1 MNKEIISLP
10 LFPLNGAI
18 LFPESNL
25 PLNIFEE
32 RYIDMIDYA
41 LSRDKKIGMIQSKE
55 DGDELYRVGCV
66 GKITSYHETD
76 DNRYVINLYGVN
88 YFKII
93 KEIKTQ
99 KKFRIFQIEEKKKVI
114 PNIEIEKNNFD
125 KFLLIEKFKLFI
137 SKTSPET
144 NINSIEN
151 LEIFELVKILAMA
164 CPFTVSEKQML
175 LESINNNVLAKNLLT
190 LFDFYN
196 NQSGASKNIN

>member
-1 MNKEIISLP
+1 MNKEIITLP

-55 DGDELYRVGCV
+55 NDNELYKVGCI

-76 DNRYVINLYGVN
+76 DNRYVINLYGVD

-93 KEIKTQ
+93 KEIKAE
-99 KKFRIFQIEEKKKVI
+99 KKFRIFQIEENKQEIFEDKV
-114 PNIEIEKNNFD
+114 EKNNFD

-137 SKTSPET
+137 SKASPET

-151 LEIFELVKILAMA
+151 LEKFELVKILAMA

-175 LESINNNVLAKNLLT
+175 LESINKNVLAKNLLT

-196 NQSGASKNIN
+196 NQNSISKNIN